1 MFTPLRTV
9 RLVLK
14 TIIVRLSSRPSI
26 VRRLGPTRGGTGT
39 CASGPLTDPPCPA
52 LIASWEPLRFATS
65 REVLVHGIVV
75 RVSL

>member
-26 VRRLGPTRGGTGT
+26 VRRLGPTRGGTGPH
-39 CASGPLTDPPCPA
+39 GPLTDPPCPA